1 MKFIT
6 TDKVYNPI
14 GPFSQGTVVGNMAFI
29 SGIGGLEMDGKA
41 ASLDVEQQ
49 TRKAMENCKHILEA
63 GGFTFKDVVKACV
76 YLTDINDYEK
86 VNAIYAEFMGDHRP
100 ARICMAVK
108 ELPANEVMKLDLI
121 AVKE

>member
-63 GGFTFKDVVKACV
+63 GGFTFKDVVKLV
-76 YLTDINDYEK
+76 FILLISMIMQK
-86 VNAIYAEFMGDHRP
+86 LMLFMLSLWVIIDP
-100 ARICMAVK
+100 QEYVWQ
-108 ELPANEVMKLDLI
+108 
-121 AVKE
+121 